1 MNWTPSTTSSTGF
14 EASAPPWDL
23 EVDESDHHH
32 DSWEWKVLRSGHL
45 IGTNHASTADL
56 AKASAERF
64 TKSTRTSH
72 GKRLWRTST
81 ISRRRLGGRGTRRTD
96 DKPGPGGL
104 SYRRVRRPYC

>member
-64 TKSTRTSH
+64 TKSDAD
-72 GKRLWRTST
+72 LAWEE
-81 ISRRRLGGRGTRRTD
+81 IVENLND
-96 DKPGPGGL
+96 
-104 SYRRVRRPYC
+104 